1 MLSAT
6 KGDQLSYEGPQW
18 QDGAFTKAL
27 LEGIVD
33 AKADPWQSGEIT
45 ILDLGSY
52 IHKRV
57 LVLTGQRQEPILS
70 MPEGG
75 VADFTVAA
83 H

>member
-1 MLSAT
+1 MLSAS
-6 KGDQLSYEGPQW
+6 KADQLSYEGPQW

-27 LEGIVD
+27 LDGIVD
-33 AKADPWQSGEIT
+33 GKADPAQSGEIT

-52 IHKRV
+52 VHKRV
-57 LVLTGQRQEPILS
+57 LVLTERRQEPTLS